1 MNTAR
6 KVARPQGIT
15 LAWSCLLLVCRP
27 APLAG
32 PRTTSLWR
40 SHIRRSLFKLAGACL
55 FLFLCLP
62 AHGQASSA
70 KSSGHLPEINEDKDP
85 VAILE
90 LGAATS
96 WNLSGGAA
104 TFAPNLAAEITPIEN
119 WLELEAGVSPF
130 YTRNSTEWDTDLLFK
145 KPWTLSRK
153 AEFMLGVGP
162 EWVHLKQNGKASN
175 SIAGEVAADFMFWPK
190 SKHRFGW
197 YLEPAYDYI
206 FAGSHPQSIGMSGG
220 LLIGI
225 P

>member
-1 MNTAR
+1 M
-6 KVARPQGIT
+6 
-15 LAWSCLLLVCRP
+15 
-27 APLAG
+27 
-32 PRTTSLWR
+32 
-40 SHIRRSLFKLAGACL
+40 HIRVFTLAGACL

-62 AHGQASSA
+62 AHGQTSPG
-70 KSSGHLPEINEDKDP
+70 KPSGHPQAASEDRDP

-96 WNLSGGAA
+96 WNFSGGAA

-162 EWVHLKQNGKASN
+162 E
-175 SIAGEVAADFMFWPK
+175 
-190 SKHRFGW
+190 
-197 YLEPAYDYI
+197 
-206 FAGSHPQSIGMSGG
+206 
-220 LLIGI
+220 
-225 P
+225 